1 MHNIVQPEEFHL
13 HSDDKPMTD
22 RSSALINRSSS
33 SSGVG
38 IRQGWY
44 RATMSRAARWHASRV
59 RLSRRARSIATI
71 DGAAIAAIDGV
82 DM

>member
-1 MHNIVQPEEFHL
+1 MHIIVQPEEFHL
-13 HSDDKPMTD
+13 HSDGK
-22 RSSALINRSSS
+22 
-33 SSGVG
+33 
-38 IRQGWY
+38 GWY
-44 RATMSRAARWHASRV
+44 RATMSRAARWRASRV